1 MIVILGWLSQ
11 QVIWIS
17 LICLMGTLGYIVTAV
32 LAKRKRDRAQFT
44 LEREVYHQQMTRAWL
59 VAALFLALAS
69 MVFAVSL
76 YWLPAQ
82 PEAEGATATPSSG
95 LYTLTPAESQ
105 SNIPLTATSTITQV
119 VVSAPEIVATITPT
133 PLSTQVP
140 PEQLQPDCPDPGA
153 QLTFPVAGGSLSA
166 VVEVLGT
173 AQVNAFSYYR
183 FEVVFPG
190 SETPN
195 FIAQYDDM
203 VENEALG
210 LWDVSDVTRYPP
222 GGPYR
227 FQLVVVDIYGNTTT
241 CTVPVNIGS
250 QTE

>member
-11 QVIWIS
+11 RVIWIS
-17 LICLMGTLGYIVTAV
+17 LICLMGALGYIVTAV

-69 MVFAVSL
+69 LVFAVSR
-76 YWLPAQ
+76 YWFPAQ

-105 SNIPLTATSTITQV
+105 SNIPLTATRTITQV

-195 FIAQYDDM
+195 FIAQYDDT